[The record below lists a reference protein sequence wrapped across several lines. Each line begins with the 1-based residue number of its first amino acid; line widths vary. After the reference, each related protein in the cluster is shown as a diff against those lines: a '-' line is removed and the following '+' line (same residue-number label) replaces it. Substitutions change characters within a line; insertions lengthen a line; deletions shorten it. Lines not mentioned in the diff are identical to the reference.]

1 MKLLCRVHPRGL
13 SVKQQTKVY
22 VRRTVH
28 KESWKTIAP
37 QIKNLEGQ
45 TPGWQVCRDTYQR
58 MVDSDNTQDAYANCG
73 RKAVIT
79 PDLRKWLIERLLVL
93 RKKTVCTAEVLQR
106 QLASKKRVVV
116 EVSTVRHHLA
126 LAGYKWLPRGKKRK
140 YTREQ
145 KIERKSFSDGLL
157 AMTPSEMKKHFQF
170 SMDGVVLTVPPTEEI
185 ARENFLHTDDLYVYQ
200 KKGERNLPE
209 LAGHDAYS
217 KQVIVTIACVG
228 MPIHDVMSVRENFM
242 FMSRIEAGCGRM
254 ATNVQMT
261 NEYVM
266 AGHGPNWTSCN

>member
-58 MVDSDNTQDAYANCG
+58 MVDSDNTQDAYANCR

-185 ARENFLHTDDLYVYQ
+185 AREMAEGALRRSHADLAVAITGIAGPGGSEH
-200 KKGERNLPE
+200 KPE
-209 LAGHDAYS
+209 GRVCFGLAGPAGTTTLTVEFGALGRDQVRRAARDRGLAILADALDS
-217 KQVIVTIACVG
+217 FARK
-228 MPIHDVMSVRENFM
+228 S
-242 FMSRIEAGCGRM
+242 
-254 ATNVQMT
+254 
-261 NEYVM
+261 
-266 AGHGPNWTSCN
+266 